1 LRDVFDTLHELD
13 QHIALLGP
21 ARREADTAVADHGR
35 RDAIPGRGCN
45 LARPCDLRV
54 VVGVKIDETG
64 SDKHSLSVDF
74 LGASSGDLSDLGDVY
89 AGDCHIGVAWFR
101 ACAVEDGAVA
111 DDEIETVIHG
121 GCSVAIELM
130 RRRPDYSGARCW
142 RN

>member
-1 LRDVFDTLHELD
+1 
-13 QHIALLGP
+13 
-21 ARREADTAVADHGR
+21 
-35 RDAIPGRGCN
+35 
-45 LARPCDLRV
+45 
-54 VVGVKIDETG
+54 VGVKIDETG

-74 LGASSGDLSDLGDVY
+74 LGASSGDLSDLGDVC

-130 RRRPDYSGARCW
+130 RRPGITQAPNAGKTTPSFPTSLE
-142 RN
+142 